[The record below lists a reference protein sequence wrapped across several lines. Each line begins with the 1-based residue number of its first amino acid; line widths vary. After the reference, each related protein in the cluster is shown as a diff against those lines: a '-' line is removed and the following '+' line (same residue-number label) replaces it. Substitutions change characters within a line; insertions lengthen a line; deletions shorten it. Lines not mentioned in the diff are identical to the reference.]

1 LPSLNAGISNQ
12 HFSYSAGEFNGVL
25 LGDRGYACWPY
36 LLMAYPH
43 PGRRAE
49 RAFNH
54 AHAKT
59 RAQIEMT
66 LGQIKSRFIA
76 SSSQAPWLTSDRAS

>member
-1 LPSLNAGISNQ
+1 MSNQ

-36 LLMAYPH
+36 LLMPYPD
-43 PGRRAE
+43 PGTRVE

-66 LGQIKSRFIA
+66 FGQIKSRFIA
-76 SSSQAPWLTSDRAS
+76 